1 MLIIHGRRRSSGWAN
16 TATRFYIWGTRVN
29 LPLWLRGIDT
39 NVSVDRHAK
48 WLRSHALTRWL
59 FHDRPLLTS
68 VMKPSCTSVMPKN
81 QDLRMR
87 AEQARRAAQTR
98 TYGDRTVDRELLSL
112 ADALER
118 EAEQLDQSNNS
129 KKL

>member
-1 MLIIHGRRRSSGWAN
+1 
-16 TATRFYIWGTRVN
+16 
-29 LPLWLRGIDT
+29 
-39 NVSVDRHAK
+39 
-48 WLRSHALTRWL
+48 
-59 FHDRPLLTS
+59 
-68 VMKPSCTSVMPKN
+68 
-81 QDLRMR
+81 MR